1 MAEGGKVMV
10 DNGDVTRV
18 HIVCSHGIIRVIDL
32 ILPQ

>member
-10 DNGDVTRV
+10 DNGDVTQV